1 MKNLCLLKVAGII
14 LINLIGM
21 SLQSQDKELLIK
33 MAYIR
38 NELHSIPEYSH
49 NEEETAALVTKY
61 LRETCPDYLYT
72 SIGGHG
78 VIAGYKSNRQVNHK
92 QDTPA
97 PSLMFR
103 CELDAIKTDQGCN
116 HLCGHDGH
124 MAILLGLSQILSKNR
139 EFDGTVWLLF
149 QPAEE
154 VGEGAALM
162 SKELEEMGIKFD
174 YAFSVHN
181 KPGIA
186 LGKAVLH
193 QGVYAAGS
201 VGMELFFKGA
211 PSHAANPEQA
221 ISPFRAIFETANYM
235 HQLNSQK
242 TLFTDFVLGTVVNLS
257 LGEINYG
264 VTPGDGY
271 LRMTL
276 RSFVD
281 SDLDKLCLL
290 LERYSKNLA
299 IEQGLEVSIAYFDRF
314 PATVNDIKANEMVEK
329 AIIENDIEYEYAKI
343 PEKGSDDF
351 AFFAFNSISSYFDIG
366 NGIDTKDLHQQG
378 YKFSNE
384 IMETALKIY
393 RSIIYRD

>member
-1 MKNLCLLKVAGII
+1 
-14 LINLIGM
+14 
-21 SLQSQDKELLIK
+21 
-33 MAYIR
+33 
-38 NELHSIPEYSH
+38 
-49 NEEETAALVTKY
+49 
-61 LRETCPDYLYT
+61 
-72 SIGGHG
+72 
-78 VIAGYKSNRQVNHK
+78 
-92 QDTPA
+92 
-97 PSLMFR
+97 
-103 CELDAIKTDQGCN
+103 
-116 HLCGHDGH
+116 
-124 MAILLGLSQILSKNR
+124 
-139 EFDGTVWLLF
+139 
-149 QPAEE
+149 
-154 VGEGAALM
+154 
-162 SKELEEMGIKFD
+162 
-174 YAFSVHN
+174 
-181 KPGIA
+181 
-186 LGKAVLH
+186 
-193 QGVYAAGS
+193 
-201 VGMELFFKGA
+201 MELFFKGA
-211 PSHAANPEQA
+211 PSHAAYPEQA

-242 TLFTDFVLGTVVNLS
+242 TLFTDFILGTVVNLS

-384 IMETALKIY
+384 IMETVLKIY